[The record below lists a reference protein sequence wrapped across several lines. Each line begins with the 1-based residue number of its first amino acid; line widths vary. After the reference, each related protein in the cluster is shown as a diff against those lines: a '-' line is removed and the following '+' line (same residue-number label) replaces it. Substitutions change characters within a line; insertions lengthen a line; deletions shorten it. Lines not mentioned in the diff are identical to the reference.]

1 MTVKTYSAHSM
12 QAAMAQVKQDMGED
26 ALIIATR
33 RIPKAPRDPYAKDMF
48 QIEASPPARSAKSLA
63 LAEPPTRESMDNEI
77 DLKKITDRFV
87 NGGIPSGGTYAP
99 AKQKSGSWESV
110 QADLGNIREL
120 LCWTQF
126 SDHIHEL
133 IEGDKDAVKVYS
145 KLITSGLSE
154 KRVRFFL
161 RKGMEEATEE
171 TSDFTVKVLKGLIAS
186 VETVNPFTGKKKDGP
201 VCAAFVGPTGVG
213 KTTTIAKLAAYNGLK
228 RKKKVGLVSVDNYR
242 IGAVDQL
249 KTYSAIIGL
258 PCIPAF
264 TAEDLK
270 KALNKLSGMD
280 VVLID
285 TAGQS
290 HLDSGRMQAMKNMLA
305 AVPGIETH
313 LVISAS
319 MERLDMREAVEC
331 FNVLSPTSYVF
342 SKVDETRRSG
352 RIIDQMM
359 DHKLPLSFIT
369 NGQEVPEDLIV
380 ATRKQ
385 ILNLLVDPESFRKR
399 GI

>member
-12 QAAMAQVKQDMGED
+12 QAAMAQVKEDMGED
-26 ALIIATR
+26 ALIITTR

-63 LAEPPTRESMDNEI
+63 LAEPPDRESMDNDI
-77 DLKKITDRFV
+77 DLKKITARFA
-87 NGGIPSGGTYAP
+87 NGGILSGSTYAP

-126 SDHIHEL
+126 SDDIHEL

-161 RKGMEEATEE
+161 RKGMEEVTDG
-171 TSDFTVKVLKGLIAS
+171 TSDFTVNVLKGLISS
-186 VETVNPFTGKKKDGP
+186 VETANPFTGKKKDGP
-201 VCAAFVGPTGVG
+201 VHAAFVGPTGVG

-264 TAEDLK
+264 TSEDLK

-385 ILNLLVDPESFRKR
+385 ILNLLVVPESFRKR
-399 GI
+399 GV